1 MCPLFVASH
10 KKFKLKNWEANT
22 SNFKFIKLLSTK
34 QILHMFIDFVS
45 LEFVALIFNV
55 ECAYKKSKLPSPTY
69 YLEYLANA
77 YEELERFIDFDF

>member
-1 MCPLFVASH
+1 
-10 KKFKLKNWEANT
+10 
-22 SNFKFIKLLSTK
+22 
-34 QILHMFIDFVS
+34 MFIDFVS